1 MKQDDKRP
9 PAIDASA
16 LMTHNTA
23 GHSSITCTLRLT
35 RGGLEYFTWNPETS
49 VSGQKKSC
57 QKPKRCC
64 IYVTAHNINCLKVGS
79 ECCIFRTWHLQC
91 SSFKGQE
98 LIET

>member
-35 RGGLEYFTWNPETS
+35 RGGSRIFYLESRNKCQWSE
-49 VSGQKKSC
+49 KKL
-57 QKPKRCC
+57 PKTKTLLHICYRSQ
-64 IYVTAHNINCLKVGS
+64 Y
-79 ECCIFRTWHLQC
+79 
-91 SSFKGQE
+91 
-98 LIET
+98 